1 MAARARLLQ
10 LSIAVV
16 NLAILGLAFTSIW
29 PFPHGDFRIHLP
41 SARDVTWTY
50 VDGVVIVHAPYSVD
64 NGGFYDVDDLVVS
77 YTVNNATRE
86 FAAQRFDLGSLPAGS
101 VTPGSLDFTIDLI
114 GMYENNTQWLI
125 FNDDIL
131 DFHVE
136 VSCYYTMKLI
146 KFDASYQSSVIWNA
160 LIQGWGIENVSFP
173 QQPDL
178 LNYTG
183 EPLDLTVDYWL
194 DTSSI
199 LGRLPPAGFN
209 ATILL
214 DGAPVTWAE
223 TSIPLGGNYSGTV
236 VLAIDPLSFYGRSPY
251 TLVYTIDV
259 AGFHFSQ
266 SRVLEVP

>member
-160 LIQGWGIENVSFP
+160 LIEDWGVGNVSLLR
-173 QQPDL
+173 L

-183 EPLDLTVDYWL
+183 EPVEVNYWL
-194 DTSSI
+194 NTSDLLS
-199 LGRLPPAGFN
+199 RLPPARLNVSVLG
-209 ATILL
+209 
-214 DGAPVTWAE
+214 DGAPVAWGE
-223 TSIPLGGNYSGTV
+223 TTVQVGGHHDGL
-236 VLAIDPLSFYGRSPY
+236 LALNRQPTLPSQNISAYV
-251 TLVYTIDV
+251 LVYSIDV